1 VSNFKKK
8 RDLSVTVA
16 GVKFPNPVIA
26 ASGTYGFGEDYNDL
40 YPINILGGISCKGL
54 TLLPKE
60 GNATPRIAET
70 PSGMLNSVG
79 LQNPGVDVF
88 IEKHLPAMKKMMSH
102 AEGGNA
108 GTGSVLI
115 ANFAGATIEDYIS
128 AAEKLN
134 NTDVDMLEL
143 NISCPNVKEGG
154 AAWGISAANAAKVTK
169 AVRAVTK
176 KPLMVKLTPNVS
188 DIAEIARAVEAEGAD
203 AVSLI
208 NTLLGMRIDI
218 RTRRPILHNNV
229 GGLSGAAVFPVAV
242 RMVWQVANAVK
253 IDVVGMGGIMTA
265 DDAIEMMLA
274 GAKAVQIGT
283 VIISDPYAPL
293 KIIGGIKHFM
303 NVNDV
308 KNINDVVGKV
318 EKW

>member
-1 VSNFKKK
+1 MSK
-8 RDLSVTVA
+8 RNLSVKVA

-26 ASGTYGFGEDYNDL
+26 ASGTYGFGEDYNEL

-54 TLLPKE
+54 TLEPRN
-60 GNATPRIAET
+60 GNTPPRIAET

-79 LQNPGVDVF
+79 LQNPGVDAF
-88 IEKHLPAMKKMMSH
+88 IEKHLPFMKKH
-102 AEGGNA
+102 GN
-108 GTGSVLI
+108 VVI
-115 ANFAGATIEDYIS
+115 ANFAGGTIEDYVKT
-128 AAEKLN
+128 AEKLS
-134 NTDVDMLEL
+134 NTNVDMLEL

-154 AAWGISAANAAKVTK
+154 AAWGGSPEAAVKVTK

-188 DIAEIARAVEAEGAD
+188 DIAEIAKAVEAEGAD
-203 AVSLI
+203 CISLI
-208 NTLLGMRIDI
+208 NTILGMRIDVK
-218 RTRRPILHNNV
+218 TRRPILRNNV

-242 RMVWQVANAVK
+242 RMVWQAANAVK

-265 DDAIEMMLA
+265 EDAVEMMLA

-293 KIIGGIKHFM
+293 KIIGGIKHYM
-303 NVNDV
+303 NVNGIKSLDE
-308 KNINDVVGKV
+308 IIGKC
-318 EKW
+318 EIY